1 MHSKICEYGTGGC
14 PSSQVG
20 STPKFA
26 SRNHCLASVC
36 KWVCNFLFIYFYQ
49 IVAREKTG
57 NAASAPISM
66 TVSLNDVNDNA
77 PKLPM
82 IPPLTV
88 QAGDNKQSVTKV
100 SNHRGN
106 NRKFISIVIFSYSE
120 DEWVILSVLAA
131 DILYNR
137 NHCHC
142 HRPLK

>member
-26 SRNHCLASVC
+26 SRNHCQGSVC
-36 KWVCNFLFIYFYQ
+36 KWVCNFSFIYFYQ

-100 SNHRGN
+100 SNHRGK
-106 NRKFISIVIFSYSE
+106 NRNFISIVIHSQSD
-120 DEWVILSVLAA
+120 DE
-131 DILYNR
+131 
-137 NHCHC
+137 
-142 HRPLK
+142 

>member
-1 MHSKICEYGTGGC
+1 MPICREICEHGTGGC
-14 PSSQVG
+14 PSSQAG
-20 STPKFA
+20 STPKFN
-26 SRNHCLASVC
+26 SRNHYLGSVTYM
-36 KWVCNFLFIYFYQ
+36 VIFLFLYFYQ

-100 SNHRGN
+100 SNHGGN
-106 NRKFISIVIFSYSE
+106 KRNFILIVIHSQSYVE
-120 DEWVILSVLAA
+120 
-131 DILYNR
+131 
-137 NHCHC
+137 
-142 HRPLK
+142 